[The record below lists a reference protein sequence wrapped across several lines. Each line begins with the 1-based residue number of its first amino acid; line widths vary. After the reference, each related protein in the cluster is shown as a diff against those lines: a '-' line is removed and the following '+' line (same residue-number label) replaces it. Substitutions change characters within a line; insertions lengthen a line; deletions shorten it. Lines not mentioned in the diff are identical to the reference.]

1 MLVSELIKNLKSSNL
16 YAENLCCGHEFKL
29 ADALLFDGTKPF
41 PQEAQEIQTKLK
53 SDLEK
58 RNKTLEKKIKRATE
72 TNIKT
77 TRATN
82 VGNFLEL
89 AVPTAKDFKWVVPD
103 SKYLGRPIDL
113 LVFNGLSNGKVKS
126 LSFVEVKTGEAD
138 LNDHQESVKEAIEEK
153 KVSYKVFT

>member
-16 YAENLCCGHEFKL
+16 YAENQCCGHEFKL
-29 ADALLFDGTKPF
+29 SDALLFDGTKPF
-41 PQEAQEIQTKLK
+41 PEEALEVQEKLK
-53 SDLEK
+53 SELVK
-58 RNKTLEKKIKRATE
+58 RNKNLEKKIKRATE
-72 TNIKT
+72 TNIIT

-89 AVPTAKDFKWVVPD
+89 AVPTARDFKWVVPD

-126 LSFVEVKTGEAD
+126 LSFVEVKTGDAD
-138 LNDHQESVKEAIEEK
+138 LNDHQESVKEAIEKE
-153 KVSYKVFT
+153 KVSFKVFV

>member
-1 MLVSELIKNLKSSNL
+1 M
-16 YAENLCCGHEFKL
+16 YAESCCGHEFKL
-29 ADALLFDGTKPF
+29 SDALLFDGTKPF
-41 PQEAQEIQTKLK
+41 PEEAKEVQEKLK
-53 SDLEK
+53 SDIEK
-58 RNKTLEKKIKRATE
+58 RNKNLEKKIKRATE
-72 TNIKT
+72 TNIIT

-89 AVPTAKDFKWVVPD
+89 AVPTARDFKWVVPD

-113 LVFNGLSNGKVKS
+113 LVFNGLSNGNVKS

-138 LNDHQESVKEAIEEK
+138 LNDHQESVKNAIEAK